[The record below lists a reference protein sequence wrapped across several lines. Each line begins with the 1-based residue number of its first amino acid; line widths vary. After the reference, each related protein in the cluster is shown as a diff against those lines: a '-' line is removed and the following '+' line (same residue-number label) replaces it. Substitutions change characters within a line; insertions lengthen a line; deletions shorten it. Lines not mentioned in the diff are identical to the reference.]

1 MAGIGGVLDI
11 VKIRKTGSKTGQK
24 RFRIFLLTFLNSL
37 GQDGSNGTPFYAV
50 RSILTSN
57 LDLDLDNLAE
67 PLHTDDTTVG
77 SLGDRELAE
86 LLRHCG
92 PASGPG
98 HSCDRLIMQMAHY
111 CLVELQARLKTL
123 SARAIHRWNR

>member
-24 RFRIFLLTFLNSL
+24 RFRIFPLTFLNSL

-57 LDLDLDNLAE
+57 LDLDLRPRKPQKKFLQKNHFEVIKCLA
-67 PLHTDDTTVG
+67 
-77 SLGDRELAE
+77 A
-86 LLRHCG
+86 
-92 PASGPG
+92 
-98 HSCDRLIMQMAHY
+98 Y
-111 CLVELQARLKTL
+111 LKCPKTIV
-123 SARAIHRWNR
+123 SN

>member
-50 RSILTSN
+50 WSILTSN
-57 LDLDLDNLAE
+57 LNLDLRPRKPQKNFFA
-67 PLHTDDTTVG
+67 T
-77 SLGDRELAE
+77 
-86 LLRHCG
+86 
-92 PASGPG
+92 
-98 HSCDRLIMQMAHY
+98 
-111 CLVELQARLKTL
+111 
-123 SARAIHRWNR
+123 

>member
-50 RSILTSN
+50 RSILTLN
-57 LDLDLDNLAE
+57 LDLDHD
-67 PLHTDDTTVG
+67 
-77 SLGDRELAE
+77 
-86 LLRHCG
+86 LR
-92 PASGPG
+92 PRKPQKKFFAKKSF
-98 HSCDRLIMQMAHY
+98 
-111 CLVELQARLKTL
+111 
-123 SARAIHRWNR
+123 

>member
-57 LDLDLDNLAE
+57 LDLDLDLPPRKPQKKIFAKK
-67 PLHTDDTTVG
+67 
-77 SLGDRELAE
+77 SF
-86 LLRHCG
+86 
-92 PASGPG
+92 
-98 HSCDRLIMQMAHY
+98 
-111 CLVELQARLKTL
+111 
-123 SARAIHRWNR
+123 

>member
-24 RFRIFLLTFLNSL
+24 RFWIFLLTFLNSL

-57 LDLDLDNLAE
+57 LDLDLENLKIFFLQKNHFE
-67 PLHTDDTTVG
+67 VIKC
-77 SLGDRELAE
+77 LA
-86 LLRHCG
+86 
-92 PASGPG
+92 A
-98 HSCDRLIMQMAHY
+98 Y
-111 CLVELQARLKTL
+111 LKCPKNIV
-123 SARAIHRWNR
+123 SN

>member
-1 MAGIGGVLDI
+1 MEENGGDFGV

-57 LDLDLDNLAE
+57 LDLDLD
-67 PLHTDDTTVG
+67 
-77 SLGDRELAE
+77 
-86 LLRHCG
+86 LR
-92 PASGPG
+92 PRKPQKNFFAKKSF
-98 HSCDRLIMQMAHY
+98 
-111 CLVELQARLKTL
+111 
-123 SARAIHRWNR
+123 

>member
-50 RSILTSN
+50 RSILTLN
-57 LDLDLDNLAE
+57 LDLDLD
-67 PLHTDDTTVG
+67 
-77 SLGDRELAE
+77 
-86 LLRHCG
+86 LR
-92 PASGPG
+92 PQKPKKIFFAKKN
-98 HSCDRLIMQMAHY
+98 I
-111 CLVELQARLKTL
+111 LK
-123 SARAIHRWNR
+123 S

>member
-24 RFRIFLLTFLNSL
+24 LFRIFLLTFLNSL

-57 LDLDLDNLAE
+57 LDLDLRPRKPQKNFLQRNHFEVIKCLA
-67 PLHTDDTTVG
+67 
-77 SLGDRELAE
+77 A
-86 LLRHCG
+86 
-92 PASGPG
+92 
-98 HSCDRLIMQMAHY
+98 Y
-111 CLVELQARLKTL
+111 LK
-123 SARAIHRWNR
+123 